1 MSERENLLRA
11 VRQKHDAHHDS
22 QNRNPPGLIR
32 TVAHEIPPEPFSFV
46 EWLTPGNTQRAGRAL
61 CLQERG
67 TLRLLNG
74 KASTFQPTLVSA
86 NVFVA
91 QLRQFLRRHSSLR
104 TRQAAAVYYA
114 LPILLVEIVFT
125 ATSVA
130 VGYSCLVLLF
140 EAYITDV
147 VITTK
152 LLFRLPRRRQQLDQ
166 DP

>member
-74 KASTFQPTLVSA
+74 KASTFQPSFASFSAAIRLCGHVRPPQYTTIFPSSGKFVHAYLVPHLVQGRA
-86 NVFVA
+86 PQPGNVSS
-91 QLRQFLRRHSSLR
+91 LNHSSV
-104 TRQAAAVYYA
+104 TTFQNWKEQ
-114 LPILLVEIVFT
+114 PLLE
-125 ATSVA
+125 ATEPP
-130 VGYSCLVLLF
+130 G
-140 EAYITDV
+140 
-147 VITTK
+147 
-152 LLFRLPRRRQQLDQ
+152 
-166 DP
+166 